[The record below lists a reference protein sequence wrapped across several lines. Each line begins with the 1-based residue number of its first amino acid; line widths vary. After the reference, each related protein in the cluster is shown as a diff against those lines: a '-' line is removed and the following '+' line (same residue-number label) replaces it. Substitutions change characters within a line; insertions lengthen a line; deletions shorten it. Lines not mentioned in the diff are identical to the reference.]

1 MPEIVQFTAPGRVD
15 VVEQPPAVLE
25 AGAVRLATWFSGI
38 SAGTELTA
46 YRGSN
51 PYLAKTWDAGRRLFV
66 EGEPSFGYPVR
77 GWGYQEVGEVVEV
90 ADGVDGPKVGDV
102 VYGIWG
108 HRADVVVPAAAVAGH
123 TMPDGVPPVHGVF
136 ARVGAIAL
144 NAVLGAGAHVG
155 ESVVVFG
162 QGVIGLLAARLASL
176 DGADVTAVDTL
187 PGRLELSRAFGAVA
201 ALPAAMPGGV
211 AGAMRDATGNIGAD
225 AAIELSGSHLALNEA
240 IRSVRAA
247 GRVVAAGFYQGEA
260 AGLRLGEE
268 FHHNR
273 VEIVAS
279 QIGGVPPGLAGR
291 WDHERLLQVFMRQVA
306 AGRVD
311 VSPLL
316 THVVDVADAADAY
329 ALLDERPQDAL
340 QVVLRFPAA
349 PEEQR

>member
-1 MPEIVQFTAPGRVD
+1 
-15 VVEQPPAVLE
+15 
-25 AGAVRLATWFSGI
+25 
-38 SAGTELTA
+38 
-46 YRGSN
+46 
-51 PYLAKTWDAGRRLFV
+51 
-66 EGEPSFGYPVR
+66 
-77 GWGYQEVGEVVEV
+77 V
-90 ADGVDGPKVGDV
+90 AGPKVGDV

-225 AAIELSGSHLALNEA
+225 AAIELSGSHLALSEA